1 MGKKL
6 IHERSTVDNG
16 EIEHFKTLNQRWWSG
31 KSKLQSFND
40 VRVPYIFNALL
51 LTENIKSVENLKIL
65 DVGCGGLLSEELAK
79 LGAIVDAIDPG
90 SDSVEVARHHA
101 SLNPTLVNLT
111 YIVTTIEEHAI
122 ENAEKYDVVIA
133 SEVVEHVTEKEM
145 FLEAC
150 IKCLKPNG
158 SLFITTFNKTIR
170 SWIMGIV
177 LIQEVLNIIPRG
189 THAWNKFISPD
200 AIRKILE
207 IHNCKT
213 VDVQG
218 IRFNFLSRSWSQSSS
233 TSINY
238 ALHAKKIL

>member
-1 MGKKL
+1 M
-6 IHERSTVDNG
+6 
-16 EIEHFKTLNQRWWSG
+16 
-31 KSKLQSFND
+31 QSFND
-40 VRVPYIFNALL
+40 VRVPYIFNTLL
-51 LTENIKSVENLKIL
+51 LAKNVKSVENLKIL
-65 DVGCGGLLSEELAK
+65 DVGCGGGLLSEELAN

-90 SDSVEVARHHA
+90 SDSVEVARRHA
-101 SLNPTLVNLT
+101 SLNPALINLT

-122 ENAEKYDVVIA
+122 ENAEKYDVVVA

-170 SWIMGIV
+170 SWIMGIM

-200 AIRKILE
+200 AIRRILE
-207 IHNCKT
+207 AHNCRT

-218 IRFNFLSRSWSQSSS
+218 ISFNFLSRSWSQSSS
-233 TSINY
+233 TSTNY